1 MTENADLWVPLRQG
15 RVSDLIARRIL
26 DLISANRLRP
36 GDQLP
41 PERELATKL
50 GTSRPSLREA
60 LRSLG
65 AQGVVDIRH
74 GSGVFVAEPAV
85 TRNLRAA
92 LVAQEVSVGEL
103 YDMREVLEIPAAGW
117 AARRQD
123 PAALAEVQQAFD
135 ALMAASLAEQ
145 VDWDRLRELDAA
157 FHLCIVRAAGNRFMT
172 QTLGVL
178 HEIISRGMETTLR
191 IPGRLEKSR
200 GEHRRILDA
209 VLAGDSA
216 GARRSVS
223 AHIQGARKAALA
235 RLKDAGAAAVPDDAA
250 EGRANGRGT
259 RAGRSR
265 TARR

>member
-1 MTENADLWVPLRQG
+1 MTEEADLWAPLRQG

-26 DLISANRLRP
+26 DLISGDRLRP
-36 GDQLP
+36 GDRLP
-41 PERELATKL
+41 PERDLAAKL

-60 LRSLG
+60 LRSLN

-85 TRNLRAA
+85 ARNLRAA

-103 YDMREVLEIPAAGW
+103 YDMREVLELPAASW

-123 PAALAEVQQAFD
+123 PAALAEVHNAFT
-135 ALMAASLAEQ
+135 ALMSASLPGE
-145 VDWDRLRELDAA
+145 VDWDRLRDLDAA
-157 FHLCIVRAAGNRFMT
+157 FHLSIVRAAGNRFMT

-191 IPGRLEKSR
+191 IPGRLERSR
-200 GEHRRILDA
+200 DEHQHILDA
-209 VLAGDSA
+209 VLAGDA
-216 GARRSVS
+216 AAARRSVA

-235 RLKDAGAAAVPDDAA
+235 RLKADGAARPA
-250 EGRANGRGT
+250 
-259 RAGRSR
+259 
-265 TARR
+265 